1 MQGYDK
7 KLVYMLIKFNY
18 QVNNKKKKKHLI
30 GEYFNYR

>member
-18 QVNNKKKKKHLI
+18 QVNNNKKKKLNTRI
-30 GEYFNYR
+30 F